1 MKNLE
6 SYIKIDM
13 MSLDFKII
21 NKCYE
26 QIAEI
31 AVNAILI
38 VYDHVTW
45 NINFELIRI
54 EGKVDGK
61 YCISDILNYS
71 QGNGLR
77 EDLVDALCIVHNIL
91 NKDKKILYGGGAVGI
106 SYKLVCSTEAK
117 AINTSEQYTFH
128 AFVEVLKAA
137 QMALVENSGIDCL
150 NYDTADM
157 KV

>member
-6 SYIKIDM
+6 SCIKIDM

-26 QIAEI
+26 KIAEI
-31 AVNAILI
+31 AVNAILV

-61 YCISDILNYS
+61 YCIR
-71 QGNGLR
+71 NGLR
-77 EDLVDALCIVHNIL
+77 EDLVVSDALCIVHNIL
-91 NKDKKILYGGGAVGI
+91 SKDKKILYGGGAVGI

-128 AFVEVLKAA
+128 AFVEVLKVA

-150 NYDTADM
+150 NYDTANM
-157 KV
+157 EV